1 MQEREGERR
10 GGGAG
15 EGRMNKGREV
25 PVRIIYRKRGHGG
38 GHHGGAWKVAFADF
52 MTAMFALFLVL
63 WLVNQSSDVKS
74 AIAGYFQDPLGRAS
88 EHGSSILPGEGAQSA
103 AVRSLR
109 PTDIVQMRRDRLMTV
124 AEHLKEA
131 VENIPELA
139 AVKDKIEITI
149 TDEGLQIQ
157 LLEDATGVFFETGR
171 AVPSSS
177 GNRVLSLL
185 GSEIGT
191 LPNELL
197 IEGYTDARPYSGS
210 GTYSNW
216 ELSAD
221 RANAARRILTAS
233 GVSHEKIAQIR
244 GHAERSLREP
254 RDPFSPR
261 NRRVTITVLLDGTA
275 FQAEVPGEAS
285 PEPPPAAEG
294 AYDDPL
300 FGTTGAAPEYQ
311 TADPETLHAPGG
323 SR

>member
-1 MQEREGERR
+1 
-10 GGGAG
+10 
-15 EGRMNKGREV
+15 MNKGREV

-103 AVRSLR
+103 AVRSLT
-109 PTDIVQMRRDRLMTV
+109 PTDIVEMRRDRLMAV
-124 AEHLKEA
+124 AERLKKS
-131 VENIPELA
+131 VENIPELE
-139 AVKDKIEITI
+139 AVKDKIEITV

-171 AVPSSS
+171 AVPSPS
-177 GNRVLSLL
+177 GERVLSLL

-197 IEGYTDARPYSGS
+197 IEGYTDARPYAGS
-210 GTYSNW
+210 STYSNW

-221 RANAARRILTAS
+221 RANAARRILTTS
-233 GVSHEKIAQIR
+233 GVSPRKIAQIR

-254 RDPFSPR
+254 GEPFSAR

-275 FQAEVPGEAS
+275 FQADEQS
-285 PEPPPAAEG
+285 DAAG
-294 AYDDPL
+294 A
-300 FGTTGAAPEYQ
+300 GAAAPEDA
-311 TADPETLHAPGG
+311 TAASATEGAGARFEFQSAEPETLHLEGG
-323 SR
+323 AR